1 MVVVIIIDTNFDSTS
16 SRLAELVE
24 IDVIKFPNFEWYLW
38 TNDKLL
44 PFAEERCI
52 FLKHAWIMDKRRE
65 T

>member
-1 MVVVIIIDTNFDSTS
+1 MVDVIIIDTIFDSTS
-16 SRLAELVE
+16 SGLAELVE

-44 PFAEERCI
+44 PFAEGRP
-52 FLKHAWIMDKRRE
+52 LKHAWIMDKRRE